1 LRKMPVKEKAGRPTS
16 APVEGLVSIHNPD
29 FLHEAPNTA
38 ACAAFSK
45 ERRMKFANATSLT
58 GNPGKGFR
66 WDDCDA
72 YLFDIDGTLLHAH
85 GGVHTGA
92 FSLSV
97 QAVMGHPL
105 SMDSVP
111 LHGSTDTAIL
121 RDAFRLAAIPDEVWQ
136 PRLEEIL
143 VTMRELVQEQ
153 RERMS
158 VTVMPGVL
166 SMLAYLKGRGK
177 RLGVATGNLEQ
188 IGWLKIE
195 IAGLRDWFTFGGFSD
210 RHAERSEM
218 IAQAVAAG
226 QFAAGATVCVIGD
239 TPSDISAAKAN
250 SLPTIAV
257 ATGVYYYQDLLQHR
271 PEVCTTT
278 LEALLRTVVK

>member
-1 LRKMPVKEKAGRPTS
+1 VQEKAGRLSTPP
-16 APVEGLVSIHNPD
+16 AEGLVTIQQ
-29 FLHEAPNTA
+29 
-38 ACAAFSK
+38 
-45 ERRMKFANATSLT
+45 
-58 GNPGKGFR
+58 GFR

-92 FSLSV
+92 FSMSV

-105 SMDSVP
+105 PIDSVP
-111 LHGSTDTAIL
+111 VHGSTDTGIL

-143 VTMRELVQEQ
+143 DFLRQQVLEQ

-166 SMLAYLKGRGK
+166 SMLAYLKSRGK

-210 RHAERSEM
+210 RHAVRSEM
-218 IAQAVAAG
+218 IAQALAAG
-226 QFAAGATVCVIGD
+226 QLAGTAKVCVVGD
-239 TPSDISAAKAN
+239 TPSDITAAKAN

-257 ATGVYYYQDLLQHR
+257 ATGVYSYQDLLQHQ

-278 LEALLRTVVK
+278 LEALLGTISRS

>member
-1 LRKMPVKEKAGRPTS
+1 VQEKDGRLTTPP
-16 APVEGLVSIHNPD
+16 AEGLVTIQ
-29 FLHEAPNTA
+29 E
-38 ACAAFSK
+38 
-45 ERRMKFANATSLT
+45 
-58 GNPGKGFR
+58 GFR

-105 SMDSVP
+105 PIDSVP
-111 LHGSTDTAIL
+111 VHGSTDTGIL

-143 VTMRELVQEQ
+143 DFMRQRVLEQ

-166 SMLAYLKGRGK
+166 SMLAYLKSRGK

-188 IGWLKIE
+188 IAWLKIE

-210 RHAERSEM
+210 RHAVRSEM
-218 IAQAVAAG
+218 IAQALAAG
-226 QFAAGATVCVIGD
+226 QLAGTVKVCVVGD
-239 TPSDISAAKAN
+239 TPSDIAAAKAN

-257 ATGVYYYQDLLQHR
+257 ATGVYSYQTLLQHQ

-278 LEALLRTVVK
+278 LEALLGTIGRP

>member
-1 LRKMPVKEKAGRPTS
+1 MQEKAGRLVT
-16 APVEGLVSIHNPD
+16 APAEGLVTIS
-29 FLHEAPNTA
+29 E
-38 ACAAFSK
+38 
-45 ERRMKFANATSLT
+45 
-58 GNPGKGFR
+58 GFR

-92 FSLSV
+92 ISLSV

-105 SMDSVP
+105 PIDSVP
-111 LHGSTDTAIL
+111 VHGSTDTGIL

-143 VTMRELVQEQ
+143 DFMRQLVLEQ

-166 SMLAYLKGRGK
+166 SLLAYLKAKGK
-177 RLGVATGNLEQ
+177 VLGVATGNLEQ
-188 IGWLKIE
+188 IGWLKID

-210 RHAERSEM
+210 RHPVRSEM
-218 IAQAVAAG
+218 IAQALTAG
-226 QFAAGATVCVIGD
+226 QLAGTHARVCVVGD
-239 TPSDISAAKAN
+239 TPSDIAAARAN

-257 ATGVYYYQDLLQHR
+257 ATGVFSYQTLLDHQ

-278 LEALLRTVVK
+278 LEALMRTIAQT

>member
-1 LRKMPVKEKAGRPTS
+1 MQEIAGRLIP
-16 APVEGLVSIHNPD
+16 APAEGLVTIQ
-29 FLHEAPNTA
+29 E
-38 ACAAFSK
+38 
-45 ERRMKFANATSLT
+45 
-58 GNPGKGFR
+58 GFR
-66 WDDCDA
+66 WDECDA
-72 YLFDIDGTLLHAH
+72 YLFDIDGTLLHAQ

-92 FSLSV
+92 FSSSV
-97 QAVMGHPL
+97 QAVLGHPL
-105 SMDSVP
+105 PIDSVP
-111 LHGSTDTAIL
+111 VHGSTDTGIL

-143 VTMRELVQEQ
+143 EIMRQSVLEQ
-153 RERMS
+153 RNRMS

-166 SMLAYLKGRGK
+166 SMLAYLKSRGK

-210 RHAERSEM
+210 RHAVRSEM
-218 IAQAVAAG
+218 IGQALTAG
-226 QFAAGATVCVIGD
+226 QLAGTHARVCVVGD
-239 TPSDISAAKAN
+239 TPSDIAAAKAN

-257 ATGVYYYQDLLQHR
+257 ATGVYSYQALLQHQ

-278 LEALLRTVVK
+278 LEALMRTIAQT